1 MSSSKTAPIV
11 GVPSTMNDSYQLNAR
26 KLFERGP
33 MLQPNS
39 EVVTLLQN
47 GVERIRY
54 IDLQCRATKIASI
67 LSVNYNIN
75 IGDRVGAFMWN
86 STRQM
91 LLLYAIP
98 AMGAIFSPIN
108 FRLHPKDISFIIT
121 HSNHKIIFIDQVLLP
136 SFNQIPLTALKN
148 VNYLV
153 ICGQNKLSVA
163 NINNISLKYSGFN
176 VVDFTKFENEIVSQ
190 KYIWPNLDE
199 RTGAALLYTS
209 GTTGHP
215 KGSLYSHRSLYIH
228 LLNMA
233 ATDSFN
239 CSGIDCL
246 LTMVQLF
253 HVLSTLTPL
262 LAFMLGFKLLIPNR
276 CNDYL
281 ELLNFCINEK
291 CTVINGVVI
300 HAQSFYH
307 ALISDT
313 SKYNSLKKT
322 LTRVVVGG
330 SAPPSFL
337 IQWFWD
343 QLNCELIQSW
353 GMSETQGISYF
364 SRKISRRSDLLL
376 SETDQLKNMLVPG
389 LPL

>member
-1 MSSSKTAPIV
+1 MSSVPIL
-11 GVPSTMNDSYQLNAR
+11 GVRSTMNDNYQLNIR
-26 KLFERGP
+26 KLFERGCL
-33 MLQPNS
+33 LQPS
-39 EVVTLLQN
+39 SMVVSKLQN
-47 GVERIRY
+47 GTERITY
-54 IDLQCRATKIASI
+54 KTLQHQATKIAAI
-67 LSVNYNIN
+67 LTNNYNIN
-75 IGDRVGAFMWN
+75 IGDRIGTFMN
-86 STRQM
+86 TNISHI

-98 AMGAIFSPIN
+98 CMGMIFSPIN
-108 FRLHPKDISFIIT
+108 YRLHKNDLSFIIQ
-121 HSNHKIIFIDQVLLP
+121 HSEHKMLFIDADLIP
-136 SFNQIPLTALKN
+136 IFNQIPSHALKKVKYFIICPTETPHN
-148 VNYLV
+148 AISTLTNIDSSFQKV
-153 ICGQNKLSVA
+153 INFKDLQNETY
-163 NINNISLKYSGFN
+163 ISYN
-176 VVDFTKFENEIVSQ
+176 
-190 KYIWPNLDE
+190 WPELDE
-199 RTGAALLYTS
+199 RNGACLLYTS